1 MSTRHESAELMGI
14 SLPDLPPSTS
24 DDNVNF
30 GEKDSI
36 RRRALL
42 ALEGKP
48 DVAFNKVEIPDF
60 SSSDTE
66 KLMRKSLFIVPVI
79 VPFLIFTSLYLPALS
94 AKPSLSSS
102 SSSSF
107 GNNKRDSFKLLAA
120 SASSKDQLHTLV
132 EEEEEEENEESQNT
146 SNPEHTLPSP
156 TLSIKESSPLT
167 PTADASVTHPFLKH
181 RPTALHLRPLSL
193 TPENLMTA
201 PSRNFHAPSLTPI
214 SRNGLRSLSLL
225 PSPANSE
232 DSISIDSVQQ
242 SKRRSL
248 IISPTPASKRPVPN
262 LSLCQPGDNR
272 LPNGDSEEKNLPERR
287 SSISYKRSLN
297 HVTVNAGL
305 ATPEM
310 TPTTGRRF
318 SNSGSV
324 INNSISSIGGSTDED
339 QLFPAPLTQ
348 ARPLSASEQHFLF
361 RSHNAL
367 LARITDLE
375 KALSTRRRESYGA
388 FSTTSRPLS
397 VSSNISGA
405 SDFESQTGSDG
416 PSDEMLRLIAD
427 LKAERDE
434 LKRDVDGW
442 RQRVNDLE
450 NQTTILVKRVE
461 SERRDAWVARSK
473 AGLLEVEKGVLAR
486 KLEAVDELSKLHLRE
501 KGIWEKEK
509 LAFGREVD
517 GYKRKVDDLEQ
528 ELEAVRMELEREKV
542 KVMSDPLAT
551 PTPNNMSFAKFVQP
565 VVVISPPEPTRPSSR
580 KCGLGFMSA
589 DSESSATDVEP
600 DSDDEGKFAFGVPLR
615 AVPEEFNEDD
625 YDYDYE
631 DDDDGLATYEDEEDT
646 DEMSIVSS
654 SSFGSENAHY
664 AVHRYRDDVLP
675 SPTTPTGAVFRPT
688 HVSQPSLSQTWTFP
702 LRPSSPARVPKKAD
716 DMVDRFFDCLDD
728 NDTDTECV
736 SNSPSHYSYEK
747 SKGLF
752 SRGFAF
758 APENDNAPFFLPS
771 SGDVPVYEDGEKET
785 ERVQLEV
792 VVEEEEGDEEE
803 QELGEYVEDE
813 DMFGEIGGIKI
824 IFTPP
829 QEEDD
834 REEETEERPQLQ
846 VSPPKNKRTSPPPVL
861 PALDFGDGGG
871 NDDPF
876 GFGHPLMEERFPSPP
891 PPSVKSV
898 SASSSSLPFAP
909 STYTPIVTS
918 TRSSSSSSAVISSSA
933 VPSSL
938 PSISRSNSLSKRS
951 PSISMIPRAA
961 SPLTGPRV
969 TFPKTLIAE
978 HGNGTPPKEYPS
990 SASSSSS
997 PSPSYATPP
1006 NRRGCISPTFIPQ
1019 PVASPSFVRT
1029 LPPAAPLKLKV
1040 APSSTFI
1047 RQPSVR
1053 KPLLPTKAQNSTI
1066 NLGST
1071 NGSTMIPQPAINCRS
1086 Y

>member
-1 MSTRHESAELMGI
+1 
-14 SLPDLPPSTS
+14 
-24 DDNVNF
+24 
-30 GEKDSI
+30 
-36 RRRALL
+36 
-42 ALEGKP
+42 
-48 DVAFNKVEIPDF
+48 
-60 SSSDTE
+60 
-66 KLMRKSLFIVPVI
+66 
-79 VPFLIFTSLYLPALS
+79 
-94 AKPSLSSS
+94 
-102 SSSSF
+102 
-107 GNNKRDSFKLLAA
+107 
-120 SASSKDQLHTLV
+120 
-132 EEEEEEENEESQNT
+132 
-146 SNPEHTLPSP
+146 
-156 TLSIKESSPLT
+156 
-167 PTADASVTHPFLKH
+167 
-181 RPTALHLRPLSL
+181 
-193 TPENLMTA
+193 MTA
-201 PSRNFHAPSLTPI
+201 PSRNLHTPSLTPI

-248 IISPTPASKRPVPN
+248 IISPTPASKRPVLN
-262 LSLCQPGDNR
+262 LSLCQLDGNPS
-272 LPNGDSEEKNLPERR
+272 PNGDGEEKNRPERR
-287 SSISYKRSLN
+287 SSISYKRSSN
-297 HVTVNAGL
+297 NVTVNAAGL

-324 INNSISSIGGSTDED
+324 TTNSVSSIGGSADED
-339 QLFPAPLTQ
+339 QLFPAPLMQ

-388 FSTTSRPLS
+388 FYTTSRPLS
-397 VSSNISGA
+397 VSSNVSGA
-405 SDFESQTGSDG
+405 SDLESQTGSDG

-473 AGLLEVEKGVLAR
+473 AGLLEVEKGVLVR

-501 KGIWEKEK
+501 KGIWEKER

-528 ELEAVRMELEREKV
+528 ELEAVRMELEHEKA

-565 VVVISPPEPTRPSSR
+565 LVVISPPEPTRPSSR
-580 KCGLGFMSA
+580 KHGLGFMSA

-600 DSDDEGKFAFGVPLR
+600 DSGDEGKFAFGHPLR
-615 AVPEEFNEDD
+615 AVQEEESYEGD
-625 YDYDYE
+625 YYDYE
-631 DDDDGLATYEDEEDT
+631 DDDDLATYEDEEDT

-654 SSFGSENAHY
+654 SSFGSENIHY
-664 AVHRYRDDVLP
+664 AVHRYRDDVPP
-675 SPTTPTGAVFRPT
+675 SPTTPTGAMFRPT

-702 LRPSSPARVPKKAD
+702 MRPSSPAQASKKAD
-716 DMVDRFFDCLDD
+716 ETVDRFFDCLDD
-728 NDTDTECV
+728 NDTDNDSV
-736 SNSPSHYSYEK
+736 SNSPSSYSYEK

-758 APENDNAPFFLPS
+758 APENDNASFFLPS
-771 SGDVPVYEDGEKET
+771 SVDVPVLEDGET

-792 VVEEEEGDEEE
+792 VVEEEEGEEE
-803 QELGEYVEDE
+803 QELGEYLEDE

-824 IFTPP
+824 TFTPP

-834 REEETEERPQLQ
+834 REEEAEERPQIQ
-846 VSPPKNKRTSPPPVL
+846 VSPPKTKWTSPPPVL

-871 NDDPF
+871 GDDDPF
-876 GFGHPLMEERFPSPP
+876 SFGHPLMEERFPSPP
-891 PPSVKSV
+891 PPPMKLV
-898 SASSSSLPFAP
+898 STSSSSLPIVPSASTPSVASAP
-909 STYTPIVTS
+909 
-918 TRSSSSSSAVISSSA
+918 SSSSFSAIISSSA
-933 VPSSL
+933 SSVVPSSS
-938 PSISRSNSLSKRS
+938 PSTSRSNSFSKRS
-951 PSISMIPRAA
+951 PSLSMIPRAA
-961 SPLTGPRV
+961 SPLTVSRV
-969 TFPKTLIAE
+969 TPPKPLIAE

-997 PSPSYATPP
+997 PPPSYATPP

-1019 PVASPSFVRT
+1019 PVASPSFVRA
-1029 LPPAAPLKLKV
+1029 LPPAAPLKPKV
-1040 APSSTFI
+1040 APRSTFI

-1066 NLGST
+1066 NSGST
-1071 NGSTMIPQPAINCRS
+1071 NGSTMIPQPAVNCRS